1 MKKTT
6 TLIAAALFGCTF
18 VTNAQDGKKEDTRF
32 ASPEKKRSYAIGMFF
47 GTRAKSTQK
56 DGDEFDR
63 DALIEGLRDVL
74 EGKKNLDYASGVGIG
89 QTLKRDNMVVD
100 VETLSQALKDVFS
113 EGGKT
118 KLTEEESRAE
128 ISMLQQELQE
138 KRAEEREME
147 KKKWEKQ
154 MAEAAPKNEA
164 SGKAFLAENGKKEG
178 VKTTGS
184 GLQYKILKEGE
195 GKTPG
200 EKDRVSVIYKGMLLD
215 GTVFDDSQGKPRSF
229 GVNRV
234 IKGWTE
240 GLQLMK
246 EGGKATL
253 WIPGDI
259 AYGMTP
265 RMGGKIEAMHTLV
278 FDVELVGV
286 KEAPVVPK
294 TSATS
299 PAKRKPITAVTPPV
313 SIEIPQKKEMK
324 DKAKEKAVEA
334 VKEKK

>member
-229 GVNRV
+229 GVNRYQRLDRGSTAYERGGESHPLDPWGYRLWDDAQD
-234 IKGWTE
+234 GWQDRGDAHPRFRCGARRCE
-240 GLQLMK
+240 RGS
-246 EGGKATL
+246 GG
-253 WIPGDI
+253 
-259 AYGMTP
+259 
-265 RMGGKIEAMHTLV
+265 
-278 FDVELVGV
+278 
-286 KEAPVVPK
+286 
-294 TSATS
+294 
-299 PAKRKPITAVTPPV
+299 
-313 SIEIPQKKEMK
+313 PQNICHEPC
-324 DKAKEKAVEA
+324 ET
-334 VKEKK
+334 